1 MTSSVF
7 NVEGMTCSN
16 CVDMVRSA
24 VSAVDGVN
32 NVKVDFESKQVK
44 VDYDSNVVSDQK
56 IKEAIAQMGY
66 KVQ

>member
-1 MTSSVF
+1 
-7 NVEGMTCSN
+7 
-16 CVDMVRSA
+16 MVRSA

>member
-24 VSAVDGVN
+24 ASAVDGVN

>member
-1 MTSSVF
+1 MASSVF

>member
-1 MTSSVF
+1 MASSVF
-7 NVEGMTCSN
+7 HVEGMTCSN

-32 NVKVDFESKQVK
+32 NVKVDAESKQVT
-44 VDYDSNVVSDQK
+44 VDYDSNAANEQK
-56 IKEAIAQMGY
+56 IKDAITQMGY